1 MSRVIDEIR
10 EYVNNQEYL
19 LAEEMPIALLLEIY
33 DRLGEVL
40 ENLQV
45 QAPYESPVRPSSPTP
60 DTIGIQFH
68 RFGEALEPD
77 GTVVAEVH
85 NHSGSVV

>member
-45 QAPYESPVRPSSPTP
+45 QAPYESPVSPSSPAP
-60 DTIGIQFH
+60 YAIGVK
-68 RFGEALEPD
+68 RDSLREAL
-77 GTVVAEVH
+77 
-85 NHSGSVV
+85 